1 MKKQINGMLLLA
13 LVVTAGCSSKSAVKT
28 TSVKEVAQPVVALPV
43 LPPTPPPQPQLPSPL
58 LPPVP
63 TGYGFDQWQTGPLGD
78 VFFGFDSSELSAEA
92 QGQLKQNAAWLKTN
106 AAKGAL
112 IEGHCDSRGTSEYNL
127 ALGER
132 RAGSAKEFL
141 VRLGTVA
148 SRLETV
154 SFGEEKPFA
163 TAQNEDTWAK
173 NRRDHFVVK

>member
-1 MKKQINGMLLLA
+1 MKKQINGMLVLA
-13 LVVTAGCSSKSAVKT
+13 LIVTAGCSSKSAVT
-28 TSVKEVAQPVVALPV
+28 NTAVKEVAPPVVVSPV
-43 LPPTPPPQPQLPSPL
+43 LPPAPPS
-58 LPPVP
+58 LPPALPPAP

-92 QGQLKQNAAWLKTN
+92 QEQLKQNSAWLKN
-106 AAKGAL
+106 NSAKGAI

-132 RAGSAKEFL
+132 RAGSAKDYL
-141 VRLGTVA
+141 VRLGAVA
-148 SRLETV
+148 SRFETV

-163 TAQNEDTWAK
+163 SGQNEDAWAK